1 MCVSVFTAKD
11 EKRPTEI
18 FDMTAVIQHPQL
30 LNNNGICSTNNP
42 GTRLSFYADMG
53 FLIMI
58 SNPELCKLEPKHEHR
73 FAQELSET
81 VLIVKIFLDKPFKII
96 QDGNL
101 HTFFFTFS
109 ILIMR
114 LK

>member
-1 MCVSVFTAKD
+1 MCVCVSVFTAKD
-11 EKRPTEI
+11 KKRPTEI

-30 LNNNGICSTNNP
+30 LNHNGICSTDNP

-58 SNPELCKLEPKHEHR
+58 SNPELCKLGPKHERR

-81 VLIVKIFLDKPFKII
+81 VLIVKLFLGKPKWSTMFKNK
-96 QDGNL
+96 Q
-101 HTFFFTFS
+101 
-109 ILIMR
+109 
-114 LK
+114 